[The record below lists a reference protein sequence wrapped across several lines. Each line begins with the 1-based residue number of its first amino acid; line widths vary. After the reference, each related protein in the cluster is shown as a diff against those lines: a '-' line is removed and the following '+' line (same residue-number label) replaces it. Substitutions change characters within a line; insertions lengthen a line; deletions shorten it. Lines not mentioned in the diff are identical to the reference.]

1 VIEGGVVMT
10 LENEDD
16 RRSEPRVLIV
26 ATSRDKGEAY
36 LDVVAARAEGLEDDE
51 ADAEEIEQ
59 TANGSVRELKEWRA
73 KRATDRRVFMALR
86 KRDRTREA
94 LNSGGLLTRAALNAL
109 ERRKGPSNA
118 TWGQFLRSK
127 QRSMQ
132 RLPPGT
138 SSTIRLAS
146 TRCIKIEH
154 ERISLTHPVR
164 STGRKRAV
172 CVGVN
177 YEECEVEEWRLRRRG
192 LDAIR
197 MRNYLKN
204 NCGFDDDDD
213 LMVLIDDS
221 EATSADG
228 AINRNCS
235 KRAILKACRWLVD
248 GVKAGDSLLFY
259 FSGRDQ
265 EIGDVKAK
273 SYKGLEKTAL
283 CASDTPSHE
292 SNRISRRELR
302 HALFESL
309 PRDVHLTL
317 FLDIFGGGGESALGD
332 LPHSCVRIQL
342 PEEKEIKDALSG
354 KQTAPMDPLWMLAD
368 GAKALEDFRHLA
380 EDMATSFHDVE
391 RVLNECELIYPE
403 EPKKEA
409 SSSSSEKEIVEE
421 EPPDAETEILDEL
434 IDKYES
440 ADEDEILAEIEER
453 EEREREATRRREEM
467 AKAGEEKPQPACC
480 VIS

>member
-1 VIEGGVVMT
+1 
-10 LENEDD
+10 
-16 RRSEPRVLIV
+16 
-26 ATSRDKGEAY
+26 
-36 LDVVAARAEGLEDDE
+36 
-51 ADAEEIEQ
+51 
-59 TANGSVRELKEWRA
+59 
-73 KRATDRRVFMALR
+73 
-86 KRDRTREA
+86 
-94 LNSGGLLTRAALNAL
+94 
-109 ERRKGPSNA
+109 
-118 TWGQFLRSK
+118 
-127 QRSMQ
+127 
-132 RLPPGT
+132 
-138 SSTIRLAS
+138 
-146 TRCIKIEH
+146 
-154 ERISLTHPVR
+154 
-164 STGRKRAV
+164 
-172 CVGVN
+172 
-177 YEECEVEEWRLRRRG
+177 
-192 LDAIR
+192 

-440 ADEDEILAEIEER
+440 ADEEEILAEIEER